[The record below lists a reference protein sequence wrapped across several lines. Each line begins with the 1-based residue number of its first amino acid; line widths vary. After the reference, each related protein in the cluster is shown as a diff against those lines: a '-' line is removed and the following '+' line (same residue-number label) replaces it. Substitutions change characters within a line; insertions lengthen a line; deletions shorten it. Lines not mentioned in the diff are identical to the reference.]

1 MKKSKA
7 ILITRH
13 LLVAKKQR
21 ESRRKERKNQESEKV
36 QTYFTGISLEL
47 MEKHNCMLSCVHLIS
62 LFKEK

>member
-7 ILITRH
+7 VLITRH
-13 LLVAKKQR
+13 LLMAKSR
-21 ESRRKERKNQESEKV
+21 GRVRRKGRKNQESEKA

-47 MEKHNCMLSCVHLIS
+47 VEKHNCILSCVHLIS